1 LVLPEID
8 AKKKED
14 IQAFN
19 TADRLKG
26 KRALLV
32 DDVEINRTIVASMLE
47 GTGIEIEEADNGSK
61 ALEAFSASPE
71 RHYDIVYIDVQM
83 PAMNGHEA
91 ALAIRALNRGD
102 AKTVPIVALTANAFK
117 DDIDKATASGMNSH
131 LAKPINFDK
140 LIETTFRLL
149 DV

>member
-1 LVLPEID
+1 
-8 AKKKED
+8 
-14 IQAFN
+14 
-19 TADRLKG
+19 
-26 KRALLV
+26 
-32 DDVEINRTIVASMLE
+32 MLE
-47 GTGIEIEEADNGSK
+47 GTGIEIDEVDNGAQ
-61 ALEAFSASPE
+61 ALKTFSLSHE
-71 RHYDIVYIDVQM
+71 GYYNIVYMDVQM

-91 ALAIRALNRGD
+91 ALAIRALDRGD

-117 DDIDKATASGMNSH
+117 DDIDKAAASGMNSH